1 MSAQETSAMRPQA
14 TIGERILELV
24 SANPDCTMDEV
35 MQQLPELSWSDVFLE
50 VERLARVGQLR
61 LIQNSLLLAITLRL
75 S

>member
-1 MSAQETSAMRPQA
+1 MLEQETSAMRPQA

-24 SANPDCTMDEV
+24 SANPDCTMEEV

>member
-1 MSAQETSAMRPQA
+1 MLEQETSAMRPQA

-24 SANPDCTMDEV
+24 RANPDCTMEDV

-50 VERLARVGQLR
+50 VERLVRVGQLR

>member
-1 MSAQETSAMRPQA
+1 MLEQETSAMRPQA

-24 SANPDCTMDEV
+24 RANPDCTMEDV